1 MNDTVEI
8 EPSALRV
15 NSLPSNMSPHK
26 HEYAETNSSHIK
38 ALPIRNSMI
47 TPTIEESDD
56 EKEADVTD
64 HDAEPAIVA
73 FPVNESASI
82 KFESFRLV

>member
-1 MNDTVEI
+1 
-8 EPSALRV
+8 
-15 NSLPSNMSPHK
+15 
-26 HEYAETNSSHIK
+26 
-38 ALPIRNSMI
+38 MI